1 MIVELYAKSD
11 VGRVRRGNEDNFL
24 VLDLSTAAN
33 MDRRR
38 WRNPAPENLTRFD
51 LGDKGLVLVVS
62 DGMGGA
68 LAGDVASRMA
78 VDSVREML
86 DGRTEDGLR
95 SESRPRRVSEERHSL
110 RQPRHSSEEPGRL
123 ALRGHGR
130 DVYWRRVRGDSLDLV
145 QVGDSRGYVIRKDQI
160 RLATKD
166 QSLVQ
171 QLVDVGQIS
180 ESEAE
185 THMFRNV
192 ILQALGAQSEVTPVT
207 GKIRLRQDD
216 LVLLCSDGLSGK
228 LRAEDIQ
235 RIVLDSNGDLA
246 KACDALI
253 EEANNR
259 GGEDNITVVLARFL
273 VTISK
278 HPPAIEITIELPPL
292 EEDKTLDDT
301 YEADTEPQNRARR
314 QHEWSHSYPALSLFV
329 VSPFVQAP
337 VGFATDPLH
346 IDRRAFNTL
355 NTNSFACFE
364 WRFARRRI
372 SGPRRSKHFHRAFLQ
387 RSLTRRNHRPN
398 LSRQRIHTPA

>member
-24 VLDLSTAAN
+24 VLDLSTEQTWTGA
-33 MDRRR
+33 DG
-38 WRNPAPENLTRFD
+38 APPPTSLTRFD

-78 VDSVREML
+78 VDSVRQML
-86 DGRTEDGLR
+86 IGEGDASCEPDIDLVECLKNATHYANTAIHLKSQED
-95 SESRPRRVSEERHSL
+95 SRCA
-110 RQPRHSSEEPGRL
+110 GMG
-123 ALRGHGR
+123 ATFTGAA
-130 DVYWRRVRGDSLDLV
+130 VRGDSLDLV
-145 QVGDSRGYVIRKDQI
+145 QVGDSRGYVIRKDHI

-192 ILQALGAQSEVTPVT
+192 ILQALGAQSEVQPVT
-207 GKIRLRQDD
+207 GRIRLRQDD

-235 RIVLDSNGDLA
+235 QIVINSKGDLA
-246 KACDALI
+246 RACEKLI
-253 EEANNR
+253 DEANNR
-259 GGEDNITVVLARFL
+259 GGEDNITVVLARFHGDDL
-273 VTISK
+273 EE
-278 HPPAIEITIELPPL
+278 PATDRITIELPPL

-301 YEADTEPQNRARR
+301 YEADTEP
-314 QHEWSHSYPALSLFV
+314 H
-329 VSPFVQAP
+329 
-337 VGFATDPLH
+337 
-346 IDRRAFNTL
+346 
-355 NTNSFACFE
+355 
-364 WRFARRRI
+364 
-372 SGPRRSKHFHRAFLQ
+372 
-387 RSLTRRNHRPN
+387 
-398 LSRQRIHTPA
+398 

>member
-24 VLDLSTAAN
+24 VLDLSTEQTWTGGA
-33 MDRRR
+33 DG
-38 WRNPAPENLTRFD
+38 NPPAENLFRFN

-78 VDSVREML
+78 VDSVRKML
-86 DGRTEDGLR
+86 VGEGEASCDPELDLVECLKSATHYANTAIHLR
-95 SESRPRRVSEERHSL
+95 SQEDSRCA
-110 RQPRHSSEEPGRL
+110 GMG
-123 ALRGHGR
+123 ATFTGAA
-130 DVYWRRVRGDSLDLV
+130 VRGDNLDLV

-192 ILQALGAQSEVTPVT
+192 ILQALGAQSEVQPVT
-207 GKIRLRQDD
+207 GRIRLRQDD

-235 RIVLDSNGDLA
+235 NIVVNSRNDLS

-259 GGEDNITVVLARFL
+259 GGEDNITVVLARFSGDDL
-273 VTISK
+273 EAPSTDR
-278 HPPAIEITIELPPL
+278 ITIELPPL

-301 YEADTEPQNRARR
+301 YEADTEP
-314 QHEWSHSYPALSLFV
+314 H
-329 VSPFVQAP
+329 
-337 VGFATDPLH
+337 
-346 IDRRAFNTL
+346 
-355 NTNSFACFE
+355 
-364 WRFARRRI
+364 
-372 SGPRRSKHFHRAFLQ
+372 
-387 RSLTRRNHRPN
+387 
-398 LSRQRIHTPA
+398 

>member
-1 MIVELYAKSD
+1 MIVELFAKSD

-24 VLDLSTAAN
+24 VLDLSTEQTWTGADGAV
-33 MDRRR
+33 
-38 WRNPAPENLTRFD
+38 PPEKLTRFD
-51 LGDKGLVLVVS
+51 LGTKGLVLVVS

-86 DGRTEDGLR
+86 LGTEGEDACDPHLDLVECLKNATHYANTEIHLR
-95 SESRPRRVSEERHSL
+95 SQEDSRCA
-110 RQPRHSSEEPGRL
+110 GMG
-123 ALRGHGR
+123 ATFTGAA
-130 DVYWRRVRGDSLDLV
+130 VRGDNLDLV

-192 ILQALGAQSEVTPVT
+192 ILQALRAQSEVAAVT

-216 LVLLCSDGLSGK
+216 VVRLCSDGLSGK

-235 RIVLDSNGDLA
+235 HMVGSSNGDLA
-246 KACDALI
+246 KACDALV

-273 VTISK
+273 GDDLAEPSTDR
-278 HPPAIEITIELPPL
+278 ITIELPPL

-301 YEADTEPQNRARR
+301 YEADTEP
-314 QHEWSHSYPALSLFV
+314 
-329 VSPFVQAP
+329 
-337 VGFATDPLH
+337 
-346 IDRRAFNTL
+346 
-355 NTNSFACFE
+355 
-364 WRFARRRI
+364 RI
-372 SGPRRSKHFHRAFLQ
+372 
-387 RSLTRRNHRPN
+387 
-398 LSRQRIHTPA
+398 

>member
-24 VLDLSTAAN
+24 VLDLSTAQTWTGA
-33 MDRRR
+33 DGAT
-38 WRNPAPENLTRFD
+38 PPENLTRLD

-78 VDSVREML
+78 VDSVRKML
-86 DGRTEDGLR
+86 IGEGDAVCDPTLDLVECLKNATHYANNAIHLKSQED
-95 SESRPRRVSEERHSL
+95 SRCA
-110 RQPRHSSEEPGRL
+110 GMG
-123 ALRGHGR
+123 ATFTGAAIRGE
-130 DVYWRRVRGDSLDLV
+130 SLDFV
-145 QVGDSRGYVIRKDQI
+145 QVGDSRGYVIRKDHI

-192 ILQALGAQSEVTPVT
+192 ILQALGAQSEVNPVT
-207 GKIRLRQDD
+207 GRIRLRQDD

-235 RIVLDSNGDLA
+235 QIVLNSKGNLS

-253 EEANNR
+253 EEANTR
-259 GGEDNITVVLARFL
+259 GGEDNITVVLAHFSGDDL
-273 VTISK
+273 E
-278 HPPAIEITIELPPL
+278 PPATDRITIELPPL

-301 YEADTEPQNRARR
+301 YEADTEPQ
-314 QHEWSHSYPALSLFV
+314 
-329 VSPFVQAP
+329 
-337 VGFATDPLH
+337 
-346 IDRRAFNTL
+346 
-355 NTNSFACFE
+355 
-364 WRFARRRI
+364 
-372 SGPRRSKHFHRAFLQ
+372 
-387 RSLTRRNHRPN
+387 
-398 LSRQRIHTPA
+398 

>member
-1 MIVELYAKSD
+1 MIIELYAKSD

-24 VLDLSTAAN
+24 VLDLSTEQTWTGSDN
-33 MDRRR
+33 IT
-38 WRNPAPENLTRFD
+38 APERLTKFNL
-51 LGDKGLVLVVS
+51 GEKGLVLVVS

-86 DGRTEDGLR
+86 TGSDVDESCDSDLDLVECLKNATVYANLAIHMRSQED
-95 SESRPRRVSEERHSL
+95 SRCAGMGATFTGAAVK
-110 RQPRHSSEEPGRL
+110 GNT
-123 ALRGHGR
+123 
-130 DVYWRRVRGDSLDLV
+130 LDLV
-145 QVGDSRGYVIRKDQI
+145 QVGDSRGYVIRKGQI

-207 GKIRLRQDD
+207 GKIRIKQGD

-235 RIVLDSNGDLA
+235 RIVTGNNGDLA
-246 KACDALI
+246 KACDALVQ
-253 EEANNR
+253 EANDR

-273 VTISK
+273 GDDLEAPTTEK
-278 HPPAIEITIELPPL
+278 ITIELPPL
-292 EEDKTLDDT
+292 DEDKTLDDG
-301 YEADTEPQNRARR
+301 YEADTEP
-314 QHEWSHSYPALSLFV
+314 H
-329 VSPFVQAP
+329 
-337 VGFATDPLH
+337 
-346 IDRRAFNTL
+346 
-355 NTNSFACFE
+355 
-364 WRFARRRI
+364 
-372 SGPRRSKHFHRAFLQ
+372 
-387 RSLTRRNHRPN
+387 
-398 LSRQRIHTPA
+398 

>member
-24 VLDLSTAAN
+24 VLDLSTEQTWTGT
-33 MDRRR
+33 DGIV
-38 WRNPAPENLTRFD
+38 PPEKLTRFD
-51 LGDKGLVLVVS
+51 LGEKGLVLVVS

-86 DGRTEDGLR
+86 IGAGGEDACDPAIELSECLKNATVYANLAIHLR
-95 SESRPRRVSEERHSL
+95 SQEDSRCAGMGATFTGAAVK
-110 RQPRHSSEEPGRL
+110 GN
-123 ALRGHGR
+123 
-130 DVYWRRVRGDSLDLV
+130 SLDLV
-145 QVGDSRGYVIRKDQI
+145 QVGDSRGYVIRKNQI

-192 ILQALGAQSEVTPVT
+192 ILQALGAQSEVAPVT
-207 GKIRLRQDD
+207 GKIRLRQGD

-235 RIVLDSNGDLA
+235 HIVVSNNGNLA

-273 VTISK
+273 GDDLEEPSTDR
-278 HPPAIEITIELPPL
+278 ITIELPPL

-301 YEADTEPQNRARR
+301 YEADTEPQ
-314 QHEWSHSYPALSLFV
+314 
-329 VSPFVQAP
+329 
-337 VGFATDPLH
+337 
-346 IDRRAFNTL
+346 
-355 NTNSFACFE
+355 
-364 WRFARRRI
+364 
-372 SGPRRSKHFHRAFLQ
+372 
-387 RSLTRRNHRPN
+387 
-398 LSRQRIHTPA
+398 